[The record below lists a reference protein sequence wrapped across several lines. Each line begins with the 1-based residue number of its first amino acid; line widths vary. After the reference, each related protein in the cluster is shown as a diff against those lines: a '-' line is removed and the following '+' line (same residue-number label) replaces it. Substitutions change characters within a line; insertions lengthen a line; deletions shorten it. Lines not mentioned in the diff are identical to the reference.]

1 MNEGKLDPRL
11 RFLQEQTA
19 DERAEFAESVRLAP
33 ARATRSFTL
42 GAAKGTAKGAARRV
56 TSIDVLLRCRKG
68 PGVKTAQ
75 SVRRKLT
82 ALGVEVRSMVDGP
95 AVVVSGGVPVNRLE
109 DLLAEDWIEVI
120 EGSKQLFPDLDLTG
134 ADVGVRSVQ
143 TVPPTLRGAG
153 VLVGIIDTG
162 IDFKHDDFRLP
173 DGTSR
178 IRFLWDQSAASVSGG
193 TVPFGREFTKAH
205 LDAALRTSPAPVP
218 INHRDTDGHGTHVA
232 GIAAGN
238 GRRSNGRFVGM
249 APDAELII
257 VAARGG
263 DGTLGES
270 ASAVAAFRY
279 IADRARELN
288 RPVSINMSQGNNGG
302 GHSGETPLET
312 AMDNLARLPGVIIV
326 KSAGNEQTWRIHA
339 SGTVAQ
345 GAQPVRRRFESVGNN
360 TLQDLF
366 EVWFDAG
373 DRIAVAVQ
381 APGAPDP
388 VANDFVVPGGV
399 NTFQTPTN
407 NSVRIDASSVDA
419 GGTGDVR
426 AMVFIS
432 RGGAPRIQPGRW
444 TLHFRGDQITNGN
457 FHVWIERA
465 ARGAGGIEQSRF
477 LSSDNNND
485 PTCTISV
492 PGTARR
498 IITVGSYVTR
508 FNGDAPLGEL
518 SRFSSRGPTRYGLRK
533 PEVAAPGEA
542 VVSTLSAASDDQPF
556 VQGYTRSQGTS
567 MAAPHV
573 AGVAALLLEVNPR
586 LTCEQV
592 KQILVRSARRDGAA
606 VAAPDDEWG
615 GGRLTVRRAVELAR
629 AAHFPVVSNV
639 AVTGT
644 NISWETDIPTTGAV
658 RFNSHQRRML
668 LGRASGS
675 RVSLVPG
682 LRHSIDLQGLPPA
695 TYHCELIAFTTDPEE
710 WQTIDDRDGRHFAVN
725 VP

>member
-11 RFLQEQTA
+11 RFLQEQA
-19 DERAEFAESVRLAP
+19 PDERAEFAESVRLARPP
-33 ARATRSFTL
+33 AARS
-42 GAAKGTAKGAARRV
+42 AAKGTARGAARRV

-82 ALGVEVRSMVDGP
+82 ALGVEVRSVVDGP
-95 AVVVSGGVPVNRLE
+95 AVVVSGSVPVNRLN
-109 DLLAEDWIEVI
+109 DLLAEGWVEVI
-120 EGSKQLFPDLDLTG
+120 EGSKQLFPDLDLSG
-134 ADVGVRSVQ
+134 ADVGVRPLQ

-162 IDFKHDDFRLP
+162 IDFEHDDFRLP

-178 IRFLWDQSAASVSGG
+178 IRFLWDQSAASVSGAR
-193 TVPFGREFTKAH
+193 VPFGREYTKTN

-218 INHRDTDGHGTHVA
+218 VGHRDTDGHGTHVA

-249 APDAELII
+249 APDAELIV
-257 VAARGG
+257 VAPRG
-263 DGTLGES
+263 DSGTLGES

-279 IADRARELN
+279 IVDRARELG

-312 AMDNLARLPGVIIV
+312 AMDNLARLPGVVVV

-345 GAQPVRRRFESVGNN
+345 GSVVRRRFESVGNN
-360 TLQDLF
+360 TLQDVF
-366 EVWFDAG
+366 EVWFDAA
-373 DRIAVAVQ
+373 DRIAIAVQ

-388 VANDFVVPGGV
+388 VANDFVAPGSV

-444 TLHFRGDQITNGN
+444 TLHFRGDQITGGN
-457 FHVWIERA
+457 FHVWVERA
-465 ARGAGGIEQSRF
+465 SRLNEGAEQSRF
-477 LSSDNNND
+477 LSDDND
-485 PTCTISV
+485 PTCTISI
-492 PGTARR
+492 PGTALR

-508 FNGDAPLGEL
+508 FRGDAPLGEL

-542 VVSTLSAASDDQPF
+542 VVSTMSAASDDQPF

-573 AGVAALLLEVNPR
+573 TGVAALLLEVNPR
-586 LTCEQV
+586 LTCDQV
-592 KQILVRSARRDGAA
+592 KQILVRAARRGGAA
-606 VAAPDDEWG
+606 AAAPDDEWG
-615 GGRLTVRRAVELAR
+615 GGRLTVQRAVELAR
-629 AAHFPVVSNV
+629 AARFPVVSNV

-644 NISWETDIPTTGAV
+644 AISWATDIPTTGAV
-658 RFNSHQRRML
+658 RFNPHQRRML

-675 RVSLVPG
+675 RVSLVAG
-682 LRHSIDLQGLPPA
+682 QSHSIHLQGLPPA
-695 TYHCELIAFTTDPEE
+695 TYHCEIIAFTTDPEE
-710 WQTIDDRDGRHFAVN
+710 WQTIEDRDGRHFAVN